1 MDITAIKYQPVNT
14 PFVQNYTPG
23 SLRVYPK
30 TLYKYGVYGPSGTH
44 GIREIQ
50 DYQQQKTR
58 NVGGYTMQNGV
69 PAYVHKKPRG
79 YSVRELKQIQRT
91 PVGGSIPRV
100 VANENTEY
108 TPFYDSVYRNPQN
121 DLIMRKEVLNG
132 RERLVPIAD
141 FVRRR
146 APIGN
151 VDDNEDLN
159 DEFKPST
166 TDELVN
172 KLNAFNVDSEPSVM
186 SEETQESSIYQM
198 DATMG
203 IIDTADAI
211 IKQDKFMLDADTIP
225 TLVAT
230 LKERK
235 EFYEKNIQKIMKKRG
250 RLLSKKTQN
259 DYDKLQIT
267 NLDNQLKYN
276 GTELEMTNRLLQTY
290 ESQMK

>member
-23 SLRVYPK
+23 SLRIYPN
-30 TLYKYGVYGPSGTH
+30 TLYKYGIYGPSGTH

-79 YSVRELKQIQRT
+79 FSIRELKQIQRT

-100 VANENTEY
+100 VVTENVEY
-108 TPFYDSVYRNPQN
+108 TPFYDSVFRNPQN
-121 DLIMRKEVLNG
+121 DLIMRKEILNG

-159 DEFKPST
+159 DEFKTST

-172 KLNAFNVDSEPSVM
+172 KYQAFKIDSEPSIM